1 MAFEVFQAEY
11 IPVRLPSGQGHLVLI
26 GQVVAKG
33 MSPARTKAQQGGP
46 AGPKVI
52 SPQTETHIRGKRNR
66 ACCLCSIKH
75 CPACSQGQAQDVGE
89 QTPKV
94 FHSVGEVTPG
104 PPTTLENNAPHSPPT
119 PWTAPHTAQP
129 LPRGRS
135 STARL
140 SSSRGS
146 PPVPRAMSKNSTP
159 APCKVGALRTQG
171 VGKVPAGTALP
182 SDG

>member
-66 ACCLCSIKH
+66 ACCLCSIKP

-119 PWTAPHTAQP
+119 PQLHIPLSPYPEGDPAQQGSAAAGAALPCPEPCPKTAPQP
-129 LPRGRS
+129 P
-135 STARL
+135 ARW
-140 SSSRGS
+140 G
-146 PPVPRAMSKNSTP
+146 P
-159 APCKVGALRTQG
+159 
-171 VGKVPAGTALP
+171 
-182 SDG
+182 